1 MGRWFPV
8 AVLLFAGFW
17 VVKDPTGAADAVAR
31 VASQIG
37 IWASTLAQHLGTSK
51 PALAGV
57 SARLDQGQ
65 GQP

>member
-17 VVKDPTGAADAVAR
+17 VVKDPAGAADAVAH

-37 IWASTLAQHLGTSK
+37 ILASTLTQHLSSRK
-51 PALAGV
+51 PALPGV
-57 SARLDQGQ
+57 SAQMDQEERSA
-65 GQP
+65 